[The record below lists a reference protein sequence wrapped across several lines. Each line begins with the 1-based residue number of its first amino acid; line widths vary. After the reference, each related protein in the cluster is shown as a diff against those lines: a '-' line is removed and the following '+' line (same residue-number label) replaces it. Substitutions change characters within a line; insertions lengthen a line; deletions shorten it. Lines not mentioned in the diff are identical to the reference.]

1 MNRDELLALA
11 ERVEALTGAD
21 REVDAE
27 IFLLQWPGYRIQT
40 DCEPFPNEVQP
51 GRIQEVG
58 GFAHRTAPAFTA
70 SLDAAMS
77 LVPTDSWHEIK
88 GPRKYLNIPTPSPNY
103 WSAHLARWNHEFQVA
118 GWGAT
123 PALALTGAA
132 LRAIAA
138 QQPSGAMTGE

>member
-11 ERVEALTGAD
+11 DRVEALTGPD
-21 REVDAE
+21 RETDKA
-27 IFLLQWPGYRIQT
+27 ILLTLGYSWRGMAYWFHDDSRQWKGDT
-40 DCEPFPNEVQP
+40 
-51 GRIQEVG
+51 
-58 GFAHRTAPAFTA
+58 HFTA

-77 LVPTDSWHEIK
+77 LVPSDSWHEIK

-123 PALALTGAA
+123 AAIALCAAA
-132 LRAIAA
+132 LRALAHQSTAA
-138 QQPSGAMTGE
+138 QAGEGAEDA